1 MDRQSIQ
8 ELLTHQDISPSLL
21 NSVDAKR
28 RLILPDLLNEAF
40 YASLQQNEGRFARFA
55 ILLEDETFKSG
66 PINKFSEPKP
76 LNSKQLQSISV
87 AFDSTNVCVVV
98 DKPSS
103 DSSSVEIIGV
113 AARPVPALRL
123 STQYPPPIIVEAVD
137 PGVISLEVGEIK
149 VVFNKGE
156 ILRSNVQLIERLHF
170 QSSLPSRAITPTRF
184 GPHLN
189 LGINEAVGLDE
200 QMWDIHKQEYEELI
214 NNYWPRLFAGALESM
229 IRKTIAKHHGGGY
242 LFLRNGIN
250 SSYLMGGTWFRE
262 PSPQLTH
269 WLSRALSIQGV
280 LSLALRGKT
289 VTTDLDSKWRE
300 SVQDWARELLHPTF
314 RDSLVNL
321 DLACAE
327 CVQLSETDGVIVLNH
342 DFNVLG
348 FGASIATL
356 GQELP
361 ANWVEYLGTRGN
373 RHKSM
378 ANAVASMDG
387 SIGIVVSQDGGVTIF
402 ENHEGREKHFVILTL

>member
-1 MDRQSIQ
+1 MDRQSIE
-8 ELLTHQDISPSLL
+8 ELLSHQDINPSLL
-21 NSVDAKR
+21 KSVDTKR
-28 RLILPDLLNEAF
+28 RSRLPDILNEAF

-55 ILLEDETFKSG
+55 ILLEDETSKSG
-66 PINKFSEPKP
+66 PINKFSESKP

-87 AFDSTNVCVVV
+87 AFDSSNVCIVV
-98 DKPSS
+98 DEPSL
-103 DSSSVEIIGV
+103 DSSCVEIIGV

-123 STQYPPPIIVEAVD
+123 STQYPPPIIVEAID
-137 PGVISLEVGEIK
+137 PGVVSLEVGEIK

-156 ILRSNVQLIERLHF
+156 ILRSNAQLIERLHF
-170 QSSLPSRAITPTRF
+170 QSSLPTRAITPTRF

-189 LGINEAVGLDE
+189 LGVNEAVGLDE
-200 QMWDIHKQEYEELI
+200 HTWTIHKHEYEALI
-214 NNYWPRLFAGALESM
+214 NNYCPRLFAGALESI

-242 LFLRNGIN
+242 LLLRNSLY
-250 SSYLMGGTWFRE
+250 SSSIMSGTWFRE
-262 PSPQLTH
+262 PSQQLTH

-289 VTTDLDSKWRE
+289 VTADLDSKWRGN
-300 SVQDWARELLHPTF
+300 VQDWARELLHPTF

-327 CVQLSETDGVIVLNH
+327 CAQLSETDGVIVLNH

-348 FGASIATL
+348 FGASIVAL
-356 GQELP
+356 DQELP
-361 ANWVEYLGTRGN
+361 ANWVEYLSTRGN